1 MIPGEISLHFTI
13 RQIQVFEAVARHL
26 SFTKAAEELHL
37 TQPAVSMQIKQLES
51 SINLPLFEQV
61 GKKIFLTEGGEV
73 LLIHSVRI
81 SECLANTRNDLN
93 DLLGTGGGRLRVGV
107 VSTVNYFA
115 AKLLAEFTTTYPD
128 VQISLDVTNR
138 RDILA
143 KLDRNDQDIV
153 LMGQPPEGLDVVATP
168 FMINPLIVI
177 APPSH
182 ELASAK
188 ILKPADLDGQSFVV
202 REPGS
207 GTRNAL
213 EKFFAKHRISPERSM
228 EMTGNEVIKQSVEA
242 GIGLAIVSRHTVELE
257 LDVGRV
263 VELPVAE
270 LPIMRQWY
278 IVHRVGKRLSPM
290 ATEFRKFVLE
300 RGDI

>member
-1 MIPGEISLHFTI
+1 MHFTI
-13 RQIQVFEAVARHL
+13 RQLQVFEAVARNL

-51 SINLPLFEQV
+51 SVNLPLFEQV

-73 LLIHSVRI
+73 LLTHSQRV
-81 SECLANTRNDLN
+81 SECLDNARNELN
-93 DLLGTGGGRLRVGV
+93 DLLGTGGGRLRIGV

-115 AKLLAEFTTTYPD
+115 AKLLAEFSQLFPA

-138 RDILA
+138 RDILQ
-143 KLDRNDQDIV
+143 KLEKNEPDIV
-153 LMGQPPEGLDVVATP
+153 LMGQPPEGLDVVAAP
-168 FMINPLIVI
+168 FMMNPLIVI

-182 ELASAK
+182 ELVGRKS
-188 ILKPADLDGQSFVV
+188 LKPSDLDGQSFVV

-213 EKFFAKHRISPERSM
+213 ERFFGDNDIHPDKTM

-257 LDVGRV
+257 LDVGRL
-263 VELPVAE
+263 VELKVAG
-270 LPIMRQWY
+270 LPIKRQWY
-278 IVHRVGKRLSPM
+278 IVHREGKRLSPM